1 MTRFNNILFLFLLS
15 LAACK
20 TPTYIEKE
28 TIAGTSVDSPFVSE
42 VVFNISENYQYQGV
56 GCIAVPEFVLEHED
70 EDYSDI
76 AQASAIRKAVY
87 GVLSSKNYRGIE
99 LSRVDFKSNELGRP
113 SEIVLLQSLD
123 CDAVLKGRV
132 LAFKNDYFVTYSVTT
147 VELELT
153 LFNRAGL
160 QLWTARHAASS
171 HEGAF
176 PLSPL
181 SLLSGMFTATTN
193 KQDEVAY
200 QMIDAVSRRLL
211 STLPDSFEQSYVEDI
226 TATWIDEKIAAEDLT
241 GGSVETIDN
250 QLSPLELLAK
260 GAYEEALLAAE
271 AEIKTNS
278 SNGEA
283 YLVAARASLLLS
295 EYNAAIDY
303 SLSAL
308 ARGYKTAQ
316 AYSGLGIAY
325 LKNEETRLAKAAFQK
340 AAELEPSNFQ
350 VLYNSALISEVEGEV
365 PIASNYYLKA
375 GTLALDARELP
386 RVHRAFSALKRLS
399 SGNEIAQIRYRELG
413 QKVQQLLNN

>member
-1 MTRFNNILFLFLLS
+1 M
-15 LAACK
+15 
-20 TPTYIEKE
+20 
-28 TIAGTSVDSPFVSE
+28 
-42 VVFNISENYQYQGV
+42 
-56 GCIAVPEFVLEHED
+56 PEFVLEHED

-76 AQASAIRKAVY
+76 AQTSAIRKAVY

-241 GGSVETIDN
+241 GGSVETIDK
-250 QLSPLELLAK
+250 QLSLELLAK

-340 AAELEPSNFQ
+340 AAELEQIEFSSAIQLCFNF
-350 VLYNSALISEVEGEV
+350 
-365 PIASNYYLKA
+365 
-375 GTLALDARELP
+375 
-386 RVHRAFSALKRLS
+386 
-399 SGNEIAQIRYRELG
+399 
-413 QKVQQLLNN
+413 